1 MTSQLLP
8 TLSVPPHV
16 DGRERGQLRS
26 TIVQAA
32 QRLNDA
38 EWGAAGNITGMRVR
52 ISRVDLWAN
61 PCSVDYTE
69 AAVREMAGSLATE
82 GQLQPLI
89 ITPALDQR
97 SLAEGGIGG
106 KFLILD
112 GKLRYLAA
120 PHTGVPT
127 LEDLECMVRVYSDP
141 YAATLAGV
149 TMKTAQQPLSDE
161 QAGKLL
167 RRLHAVWEE
176 AQKRGIA
183 VDKWPTQHEWA
194 RRFGRSQPT
203 IARWMGIARLP
214 VDMQDDVEEGA
225 ITDDQA
231 QQLVS
236 APASVQRKVA
246 AIVIARNVAGAP
258 MSQQEVRDEVNEQR
272 RGPAQTPESVLVRPP
287 QQLRLPFLIEKPA
300 VEALRDTLHDARAWL
315 GDTLDQMDNPD
326 RQWMALY
333 KAMNQP
339 KILAFI
345 RDTRE

>member
-1 MTSQLLP
+1 MSANLLP
-8 TLSVPPHV
+8 KLSASAYV

-38 EWGAAGNITGMRVR
+38 EWGTSGNITGMRTR
-52 ISRVDLWAN
+52 IPRADLWVN
-61 PCSVDYTE
+61 PCSVDYVETTI
-69 AAVREMAGSLATE
+69 REMAESLKLE
-82 GQLQPLI
+82 GQLQPLTV
-89 ITPALDQR
+89 TPAVDQR
-97 SLAEGGIGG
+97 SFAEGGIGG

-120 PHTGVPT
+120 PYTGLPT
-127 LEDLECMVRVYSDP
+127 LEDLDCVVRTYSDP

-176 AQKRGIA
+176 ATKRGIA
-183 VDKWPTQHEWA
+183 VGKWPTQQEWA

-214 VDMQDDVEEGA
+214 PDIQDDVEQGA
-225 ITDDQA
+225 ITEDQA
-231 QQLVS
+231 QQLLS
-236 APASVQRKVA
+236 ASQSVQRKVA
-246 AIVIARNVAGAP
+246 SVVVARNAAGAP

-272 RGPAQTPESVLVRPP
+272 RGPAETPGSVLVRPP
-287 QQLRLPFLIEKPA
+287 TPIAPA
-300 VEALRDTLHDARAWL
+300 IPHGEACGRGIARYITRRARVV
-315 GDTLDQMDNPD
+315 GRHARPD
-326 RQWMALY
+326 GQPRSPVDGAL
-333 KAMNQP
+333 
-339 KILAFI
+339 
-345 RDTRE
+345 